1 MNIKLDVCLNILKRQ
16 FINDVKYLSYESIK
30 KEVVKSNKELS
41 TNVKPHDILKEFI
54 YYKLISARANA
65 EGLYKLNPIKCAKCG
80 KEFDVYDY
88 QDAFYYENYF
98 GPSSHNDEKLIF
110 FSLCPECH
118 DELIDNLLPKLNTD
132 QVFYRLIPFCGCSD
146 PMYGSILYKND
157 KDYYR
162 QQLEFLKNNTIKI
175 DKSKTKMPFDIYL
188 LSFKF
193 DFVRAYFSPFFYLD
207 LGEGKVYQF
216 LIGEFPIST
225 QRLERLGITNEEIKE
240 NLEIVLKFTVDN
252 EYFLCKHFRKK
263 ITDTKIMKLLY
274 SSSLTQENNNGE
286 KSDFEIVKDGK
297 DIVLCRYFDGDSIVN
312 IPDGVTKIFE
322 RAFKRSPQ
330 ITEVYMPNSVC
341 EIGSGA
347 FGGLENLEK
356 VELSE
361 NLTVVPQ
368 RMFSGCTKLKYIL
381 LPNSIKTIGI
391 GAFYSCESLEEIV
404 LPLGLEKIERSAF
417 NYCKKLKEIVIPD
430 SIVSYSSFTE
440 LFTGCYSLSLVSIP
454 KNCKLRGHSSFRFPN
469 VRCEYRK

>member
-1 MNIKLDVCLNILKRQ
+1 MNIKLDVCLNILIRQ
-16 FINDVKYLSYESIK
+16 SKNDVKYLSYDNIK

-41 TNVKPHDILKEFI
+41 TNVKTHDILKELI
-54 YYKLISARANA
+54 YYNLISAKANA
-65 EGLYKLNPIKCAKCG
+65 EGLYKLNTFKCAKCG
-80 KEFDVYDY
+80 KEFDIFDY
-88 QDAFYYENYF
+88 QEAFYYENYF
-98 GPSSHNDEKLIF
+98 GYGSHHDEEVFF
-110 FSLCPECH
+110 FSLCAECH
-118 DELIDNLLPKLNTD
+118 DELIDNLLPKLKTE
-132 QVFYRLIPFCGCSD
+132 QVFYKNLPLVAFND
-146 PMYGSILYKND
+146 PMAGSILPTKNS
-157 KDYYR
+157 KDYYK

-175 DKSKTKMPFDIYL
+175 DKAKTKMPFDIYL
-188 LSFKF
+188 LSTKASVNR
-193 DFVRAYFSPFFYLD
+193 DSLQPIFYLD
-207 LGEGKVYQF
+207 LGNREVYRFSIGEVSINEQKFKSLEQTGKKNIEKVLKYLDKNDYF
-216 LIGEFPIST
+216 LI
-225 QRLERLGITNEEIKE
+225 
-240 NLEIVLKFTVDN
+240 
-252 EYFLCKHFRKK
+252 KHFEKK
-263 ITDTKIMKLLY
+263 ITDIKIMKLLY
-274 SSSLTQENNNGE
+274 SSPLAKGGNDDKNP
-286 KSDFEIVKDGK
+286 DFEIVKDGK
-297 DIVLCRYFDGDSIVN
+297 DIVLCRYLGGDNIVN

-368 RMFSGCTKLKYIL
+368 WMFSGCTKLKYIL

-391 GAFYSCESLEEIV
+391 GAFYSCESLEEIA